1 MKKMMMK
8 GDEKGRPNTGKD
20 PKVKGKVP
28 VARDQGRSGSKLTN
42 MSGAKKKVR

>member
-8 GDEKGRPNTGKD
+8 AEKGRPNVGKD

-28 VARDQGRSGSKLTN
+28 VEADQSRSTSKLTN
-42 MSGAKKKVR
+42 MTAAKKKVR